1 MKRVDFVPFL
11 LTDTTDI
18 FSIRIEGEQHT
29 EVEKFLVLFKDSEN
43 HYVQADLESI
53 LKAISNIS
61 QNGALESFFRPEG
74 SWDDRI
80 VALPIYVVP
89 RNKEKEGTLR
99 LYGIRVSDN
108 LLIVGGGGLKTT
120 RTYEE
125 DEALHRQVKTL
136 QKIDMELKL
145 REKQKV
151 IVVSGTELL
160 GELSFTIDDKI

>member
-1 MKRVDFVPFL
+1 MRKVDFVPFL

-74 SWDDRI
+74 SRDDRI

-89 RNKEKEGTLR
+89 RNREKEGTLR

-120 RTYEE
+120 QTYEE
-125 DEALHRQVKTL
+125 DEALHKHVVLLQRIDRTL
-136 QKIDMELKL
+136 KMLSSQGVRVQDEIFNLTIEID
-145 REKQKV
+145 
-151 IVVSGTELL
+151 
-160 GELSFTIDDKI
+160 